1 MMGIY
6 HKDVRKLY
14 TTKPNDSDDPDG
26 IRDYFLKIIE
36 VMPNLVFWVNKD
48 SIALGCNKNELDL
61 LGLESLDQFIGLS
74 YEEIG
79 ALTNWTQEQMAEFR
93 KADQE
98 VLATGKPKL
107 NILESAVSLEDNKTV
122 QFLTSRVPL
131 FDDEGNSIGIVGISI
146 DITDQIKAKEVA
158 KQLAVEKERSQVL
171 ETLGASIAHELRTPL
186 ASLRLAND
194 AIMQELPYLM
204 EFAIKNADEYAK
216 MCAQKTTDIKRLKK
230 MQILPEIM
238 KNSID
243 SANFIINTLL
253 MNISESHRALEGAT
267 ELSIKGII
275 NKSISQYPL
284 SGDERALI
292 NVEDSDDFLCVGK
305 ETLYVYV
312 LFNLIRNALY
322 HIHDANKGSI
332 TISTDTTSDEKNNL
346 LIFKDTAK
354 GIPAKKLPFI
364 FEKFYS
370 NRFGGTGLGLA
381 FCKLALETFDGKIS
395 CDSVEGEYATFTLSF
410 PKIKK

>member
-1 MMGIY
+1 MSSINYRDG
-6 HKDVRKLY
+6 RKLY

-61 LGLESLDQFIGLS
+61 LGLKSLDQFIGLS

-79 ALTNWTQEQMAEFR
+79 ALTHWTKDQMAEFR
-93 KADQE
+93 QADQE
-98 VLATGKPKL
+98 VIATGKPKL
-107 NILESAVSLEDNKTV
+107 NVLETPLYRKDNSMV

-131 FDDEGNSIGIVGISI
+131 FDNEGNSIGVVGISI

-186 ASLRLAND
+186 ASLRLGND
-194 AIMQELPYLM
+194 AIMQELPKLM
-204 EFAIKNADEYAK
+204 EFAIKNADEYEK
-216 MCAQKTTDIKRLKK
+216 MFANKTADVKRLKK
-230 MQILPEIM
+230 MQLLPEIM

-253 MNISESHRALEGAT
+253 MNINESHRVLESAV
-267 ELSIKGII
+267 ELSIRDLI
-275 NKSISQYPL
+275 NKAINQYPL
-284 SGDERALI
+284 TGNERTLI
-292 NVEDSDDFLCVGK
+292 NWEDNSDFICKGK
-305 ETLYVYV
+305 ETLFIYVI
-312 LFNLIRNALY
+312 FNLIKNSLY
-322 HIHDANKGSI
+322 HIHDTKKGTI
-332 TISTDTTSDEKNNL
+332 TICLDATSDEKYNL

-354 GIPAKKLPFI
+354 GIAPDKLSFI

-381 FCKLALETFDGKIS
+381 FCKLALETFDGKIT
-395 CDSVEGEYATFTLSF
+395 CDSKEGEYTTFTLSF
-410 PKIKK
+410 PKIK